1 MTASPVTPFE
11 KWKPRLQWDSEAGR
25 TLLCLVAALPKERN
39 FSITVFGSAPLQLA
53 CDANFLSA
61 DVDIFAEEDFSALI
75 REHHLGKYQRA
86 VYIEQCVPN
95 TFSAGA
101 DWPMRAY
108 TEQVENVAFCFP
120 HPVDILVSKLQ
131 RLEEKDIRAFQLVRQ
146 KTGAP
151 TAEQLKWLLMN
162 AVDLF
167 RPRFD
172 EEADAGDIRIN
183 TARIWQILYGQ
194 TINVIEEII
203 KPALKQ
209 RKQDYGQTGQ
219 DRKGDLSNL
228 KRQ

>member
-1 MTASPVTPFE
+1 MTSSLVTPFE
-11 KWKPRLQWDSEAGR
+11 KWEPTLRWDSEAGQA
-25 TLLCLVAALPKERN
+25 LLCLVAVLPKERN

-61 DVDIFAEEDFSALI
+61 DVDIFAGEDFSAVI
-75 REHHLGKYQRA
+75 REHQLGKYQRA
-86 VYIEQCVPN
+86 VYIEQCAPN
-95 TFSAGA
+95 TFSAGP

-131 RLEEKDIRAFQLVRQ
+131 RLEEKDVRAFQLVRQ

-183 TARIWQILYGQ
+183 TSRIWQILYGRE
-194 TINVIEEII
+194 INVTEEII
-203 KPALKQ
+203 KPALEK
-209 RKQDYGQTGQ
+209 RRIGYGQTSH